1 MSDAA
6 DHRTRVA
13 RRIIAV
19 LAVIGLAA
27 VAIVYLP
34 RIASGNYHR
43 AAIERLASDALGRR
57 VSIAGP
63 IELSLLPDP
72 QLRADTITIGSPKGG
87 LITAATLKLDLAPLP
102 LLLGRLRATRLTL
115 RKPDVALPW
124 PLPGGAAAV
133 APPLWLASLHA
144 TIVDGVFRLGSLTF
158 DHVDLS
164 IFTGGPNAVLAASG
178 TLAIDGVPASVT
190 LDIDNTGGAAP
201 APVQST
207 IRLDGKAGRMDFKGT
222 LDRAS
227 VLRGT
232 LGGTLAGLGG
242 ASGTSGPVQFK
253 AGLAADGAV
262 VTLNNIDARVTNPRI
277 GDASHTRGSA
287 TIALRPAPL
296 LRLDL
301 TGARWRIGA
310 GQTLLRHIAAVLP
323 IAARL
328 DLTDSRVNPLT
339 VKSIHADLTSD
350 AAGTQVQALA
360 MSLPGAGS
368 LTLARSTPSGGAD
381 RVRIAAPDPA
391 RTIAALR
398 ARYAWLPDWPDGLG
412 ALLLA
417 GHLRLG
423 ADGAIDLAR
432 LEGAIGGKT
441 WPRSRFTG
449 GLMLRPGRRGAAIA
463 ADLAFDHLRL
473 TPVALRALRAAL
485 LDKTPTIAGPIAL
498 RARTFDIVTQTRGAP
513 PLFTGAHLLI
523 DGALRDAAS
532 GGGVALSL
540 ATLRIG
546 QTLVVG
552 HGARRSDGGIM
563 AARWLITGPDAAATL
578 AAITHGSGGKPP
590 AWFGLPVW
598 HHRFAAALVAAGPMR
613 ALHTGL
619 TLHLGAIRAAALP
632 VIDLAGG
639 TATGAVTLHAPNA
652 VAVIRDLGG
661 AGALGAR
668 NGLDWPGAGSVS
680 LRASA
685 FLSDDRLGLPDFVLS
700 LGALTTSGSLSLRL
714 GHRPAI
720 AGTIA
725 ADTLMIPTPDTVLHL
740 AGAAMA
746 GTLRIAL
753 PRITA
758 ARIADAQTV
767 VARHVA
773 GSLGVGDAAATLSI
787 DRAEVAGGVLG
798 GDATLTDGPA
808 AGITIKAHL
817 QNADAATLAQDS
829 GIAVPVD
836 AGTLGLTVDLT
847 AQGASPADWR
857 TTLAGHVT
865 ALGSALA
872 IRGIDLA
879 AAANALAQALARQ
892 PAHPGDAMLR
902 MAVRAALQP
911 GTTVFDTTTL
921 QGAVAG
927 GVMTLDQSSLTGAAG
942 SIGLGGTVD
951 FAHDRL
957 ALTAILRPHI
967 DGPIAAPALPIK
979 LSGSLDH
986 PRIAAHRGAAPP

>member
-19 LAVIGLAA
+19 LVVIGLAA

-115 RKPDVALPW
+115 RKPDVTLPW

-178 TLAIDGVPASVT
+178 TLTIGGMPASVT

-207 IRLDGKAGRMDFKGT
+207 IRLDGNAGRMAFKGT
-222 LDRAS
+222 LDHAS

-232 LGGTLAGLGG
+232 LSGMLAGLGG
-242 ASGTSGPVQFK
+242 TSGPVDFH
-253 AGLAADGAV
+253 GDLAADGAV
-262 VTLNNIDARVTNPRI
+262 VTLREIDAHVTDPRI

-287 TIALRPAPL
+287 TIVLRPAPL

-310 GQTLLRHIAAVLP
+310 GQTMLRRLAAVLP
-323 IAARL
+323 IAVRL
-328 DLTDSRVNPLT
+328 DLTDSRFDHLT

-350 AAGTQVQALA
+350 AAGTQLQALA

-368 LTLARSTPSGGAD
+368 LTLARSTTPGEAE

-391 RTIAALR
+391 RSIAALR
-398 ARYAWLPDWPDGLG
+398 ASYAWLPAWPDGLG
-412 ALLLA
+412 ALALT
-417 GHLRLG
+417 GHLRMR
-423 ADGAIDLAR
+423 ADGAIELAG
-432 LEGAIGGKT
+432 LKGALGGKT
-441 WPRSRFTG
+441 WPRSGFTG
-449 GLMLRPGRRGAAIA
+449 GLMVRPGRHGATMA
-463 ADLAFDHLRL
+463 ADLAFDRLRL
-473 TPVALRALRAAL
+473 TPAALGALRAAL
-485 LDKTPTIAGPIAL
+485 LAKTATITGPIAL
-498 RARTFDIVTQTRGAP
+498 RARTLDIVTQAKAAP
-513 PLFTGAHLLI
+513 PLFTGTHLLI

-546 QTLVVG
+546 QTLLVG

-578 AAITHGSGGKPP
+578 AAVTHGFGGKPP
-590 AWFGLPVW
+590 PWFGLPVW

-652 VAVIRDLGG
+652 VALIRDLGG
-661 AGALGAR
+661 AAVLGPR

-685 FLSDDRLGLPDFVLS
+685 FLSDDRIGLPDFVLS

-714 GHRPAI
+714 GDRPAV
-720 AGTIA
+720 AGSIA
-725 ADTLMIPTPDTVLHL
+725 ADTLMIPAAGTLLHL
-740 AGAAMA
+740 AAAAMA
-746 GTLRIAL
+746 GKVRIAL

-758 ARIADAQTV
+758 ARIADAETV

-773 GSLGVGDAAATLSI
+773 GSLALGDGAVTLGV
-787 DRAEVAGGVLG
+787 DRANVAGGVLG
-798 GDATLTDGPA
+798 GEATLTDGTVP
-808 AGITIKAHL
+808 GLTIKAHL
-817 QNADAATLAQDS
+817 QNADAARLAQDS
-829 GIAVPVD
+829 GIAAPIG
-836 AGTLGLTVDLT
+836 AGTLGVAADLT
-847 AQGASPADWR
+847 AHGTTPADWR
-857 TTLAGHVT
+857 KTLTGSVM

-872 IRGIDLA
+872 IRGVDLA
-879 AAANALAQALARQ
+879 AASNALAQALARQ
-892 PAHPGDAMLR
+892 PAHPADAMLR
-902 MAVRAALQP
+902 TAVRAALQN
-911 GTTVFDTTTL
+911 GTTVFDTATL

-927 GVMTLDQSSLTGAAG
+927 GVMTLDQSSLTGTAG

-951 FAHDRL
+951 FANDRL
-957 ALTAILRPHI
+957 ALTATLQPHL
-967 DGPIAAPALPIK
+967 DGTIPAPALPID
-979 LSGSLDH
+979 LIGSLDH
-986 PRIAAHRGAAPP
+986 PHIAAHRPASPP

>member
-6 DHRTRVA
+6 DHRSRIA

-102 LLLGRLRATRLTL
+102 LMLGRLRATRLTL
-115 RKPDVALPW
+115 RKPDVTLPW
-124 PLPGGAAAV
+124 PLPGGAGAV

-158 DHVDLS
+158 HHVDLS

-178 TLAIDGVPASVT
+178 TLTIGGMPASVT

-201 APVQST
+201 APVHST
-207 IRLDGKAGRMDFKGT
+207 IRLDGNAGRMAFKGT
-222 LDRAS
+222 LDHAS

-242 ASGTSGPVQFK
+242 GAGPVDFH
-253 AGLAADGAV
+253 GDLAADGAV
-262 VTLNNIDARVTNPRI
+262 VMLREIDARVTDPRI

-310 GQTLLRHIAAVLP
+310 GQTMLRRIAAVLP

-328 DLTDSRVNPLT
+328 DLTDSRVAPLT
-339 VKSIHADLTSD
+339 VKSIHADVTSD

-412 ALLLA
+412 ALSLA
-417 GHLRLG
+417 GDLRLG

-432 LEGAIGGKT
+432 LEGAIGRKT

-449 GLMLRPGRRGAAIA
+449 GLMLRPGGRGAAIA

-473 TPVALRALRAAL
+473 TPGALRALRAAL

-552 HGARRSDGGIM
+552 HGARQSDGGIM

-578 AAITHGSGGKPP
+578 AAVTHGFGGKPP

-632 VIDLAGG
+632 VIDLTGG

-652 VAVIRDLGG
+652 VALIRDLGG
-661 AGALGAR
+661 AAVLGPR

-714 GHRPAI
+714 GRRPAV

-725 ADTLMIPTPDTVLHL
+725 ADTLMIPAPDTVLHL

-746 GTLRIAL
+746 GKLRIAL

-758 ARIADAQTV
+758 ARIADAETV

-773 GSLGVGDAAATLSI
+773 GSLGVGDDAATLSI
-787 DRAEVAGGVLG
+787 DRADAAGGVLG
-798 GDATLTDGPA
+798 GEAMLTDGPT

-817 QNADAATLAQDS
+817 QNADAATVAQDS
-829 GIAVPVD
+829 GIAVPIG

-857 TTLAGHVT
+857 TTLAGRVT

-879 AAANALAQALARQ
+879 AASNALAQALARQ
-892 PAHPGDAMLR
+892 PVHPGDAMLR

-911 GTTVFDTTTL
+911 GTTVFDTATL

-927 GVMTLDQSSLTGAAG
+927 GVMTLDQSSLTGTAG

-957 ALTAILRPHI
+957 ALTATLQPHL
-967 DGPIAAPALPIK
+967 DGTTPAPALPID
-979 LSGSLDH
+979 LTGSLDH
-986 PRIAAHRGAAPP
+986 PHIAVHRGASPP